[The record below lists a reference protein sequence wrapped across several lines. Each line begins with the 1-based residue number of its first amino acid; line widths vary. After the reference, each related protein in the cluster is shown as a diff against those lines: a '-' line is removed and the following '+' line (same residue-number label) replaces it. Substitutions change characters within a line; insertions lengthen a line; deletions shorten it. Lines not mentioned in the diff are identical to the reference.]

1 MNLVAFCIFV
11 ANLAIYRMQKK
22 FLLNLLL
29 LLFLNLLVKPFW
41 IFGVDRTVQNR
52 LGSEEYGMYFAIFN
66 FTLLFNFL
74 LDLGLTNYN
83 NRKVA
88 YEQSLNAQYAQDV
101 LWIKVILSVLYVLI
115 VWMGG
120 VLVGYRGNQL
130 LLLVGV
136 SANQV
141 LSSFITFFRSFI
153 SGMQRFALDSIFSVL
168 DKLLVILIMG
178 FILWT
183 TWFPFQVNV
192 YYFVGAQTVSLL
204 IVFLMAFTLVY
215 KDVRVSFKSIHLDR
229 IKVYIKEG
237 YPFALLVL
245 LMTFYTRIDAVLLE
259 RLLPDGHRSAG
270 IYAMAFRILDAFNMV
285 GSLFGVI
292 LLPLIARMLAS
303 KQDVKPVLKS
313 GTFLLLSFAAFSW
326 MMTFLWSSEIVG
338 ILYTHDQ
345 ERASKLLPMLMGDFF
360 FIALIYIYGSALT
373 AAGQLKTLNIIT
385 SVVLIINV
393 TLNVLLIPQYEEMGA
408 GWASLIT
415 QGVSALLH
423 VYFSQHYFQT
433 NSFFKWIGYITLF
446 FVGLFFLGKSLIYFH
461 VSFLL
466 NASILTALTFVFV
479 AIFFFHHLRGWQLMF
494 SYFRGEK

>member
-1 MNLVAFCIFV
+1 
-11 ANLAIYRMQKK
+11 MQKK

-101 LWIKVILSVLYVLI
+101 LWIKVILSVFYVLI

-178 FILWT
+178 FLLWT

-192 YYFVGAQTVSLL
+192 YYFVGAQTISLL
-204 IVFLMAFTLVY
+204 IVFLIAFTLIY
-215 KDVRVSFKSIHLDR
+215 RDVSVSFKSIHLDR

-245 LMTFYTRIDAVLLE
+245 LMTLYTRIDAVLLE
-259 RLLPDGHRSAG
+259 RLLPDGHRSAEF
-270 IYAMAFRILDAFNMV
+270 MLW
-285 GSLFGVI
+285 LFE
-292 LLPLIARMLAS
+292 
-303 KQDVKPVLKS
+303 
-313 GTFLLLSFAAFSW
+313 SW
-326 MMTFLWSSEIVG
+326 M
-338 ILYTHDQ
+338 
-345 ERASKLLPMLMGDFF
+345 LL
-360 FIALIYIYGSALT
+360 T
-373 AAGQLKTLNIIT
+373 
-385 SVVLIINV
+385 
-393 TLNVLLIPQYEEMGA
+393 
-408 GWASLIT
+408 W
-415 QGVSALLH
+415 
-423 VYFSQHYFQT
+423 
-433 NSFFKWIGYITLF
+433 
-446 FVGLFFLGKSLIYFH
+446 
-461 VSFLL
+461 
-466 NASILTALTFVFV
+466 
-479 AIFFFHHLRGWQLMF
+479 
-494 SYFRGEK
+494 